1 MENEN
6 NASSQRVRD
15 SEPEQ
20 NPVVALDGGASGK
33 EKGGVRVTV
42 RFVRCATRK
51 LDPLSNLPGSFKAL
65 EDCLRY
71 CGLIEDDRDSDSYNP
86 LPPEQVKV
94 KTRKEHCTIVELT
107 YA

>member
-6 NASSQRVRD
+6 NASSQKLRD
-15 SEPEQ
+15 PESEQ
-20 NPVVALDGGASGK
+20 DPVGALDGGASGK
-33 EKGGVRVTV
+33 EKSGVRVTV

-71 CGLIEDDRDSDSYNP
+71 CGLIEDDNSDSYKP

-94 KTRKEHCTIVELT
+94 KTRKEHCTIIELT